1 MHNAAKT
8 FAFPT
13 GKANTIIN
21 THICYCFS
29 KTKTI
34 SHQRIQKD
42 ITLYFI
48 SMTTLNIVKLIEQNP
63 ITRLSDTYHG
73 KLITKIKNKFINEEQ
88 QLFVASFYS
97 YLNYNPE
104 DFVINL
110 DDIWKWLGFS
120 QKVNAK
126 MLLEKSFSLDKDYK
140 RLLLLQQKQ
149 KINDKSVRGGHNKET
164 FMLTIKAFKSFCLKA
179 GTKKADQIHEY
190 YLKLEETLHEVV
202 NEESSELRNQVE
214 HLKNEMVTNEA
225 KAKEEFSQVLIKE
238 KTLEKQKL
246 LLREFG
252 NAGALVYIVRV
263 KSYENGCYVVKI
275 GESRRGVEA
284 RFNEHKSKYEEAT
297 LLDCF
302 MVKRSRDFENF
313 LHSHKDIKLSNVT
326 DLPNHEQER
335 ELFLIGNQLSYAVLL
350 NIIRMNIKQFNE
362 NIDSD
367 IEKIRVENETLKNI
381 LSLQTQPTN
390 SITTP
395 QNNDLLLQLLET
407 NKMLLE
413 TNNILVSKVTNLEK
427 SVKEILEKQ
436 NSAQSRTTTN
446 FEQPLSTIGPRLQK
460 IQPDTFQLIKVYETV
475 TECMR
480 EDSKYKRPS
489 LHKAIQEN
497 TVYNGFR
504 WAYVDR
510 ELDPQTVTI
519 QPTKITKSQNLG
531 YIAKLNASKT
541 EIIDVYLD
549 RKTAASLN
557 NYTST
562 SALDLPVKNGSITN
576 GHYYMLYDKCAANL
590 KEDFITKNG
599 GDPILYKDGVG
610 QFDQKQI
617 LMREFVC
624 KYDCIRTLNMSDKTL
639 AKALKNNQPYN
650 GYYYKSIGT
659 KLHCIT

>member
-1 MHNAAKT
+1 
-8 FAFPT
+8 
-13 GKANTIIN
+13 
-21 THICYCFS
+21 
-29 KTKTI
+29 
-34 SHQRIQKD
+34 
-42 ITLYFI
+42 
-48 SMTTLNIVKLIEQNP
+48 MTTLNIVELIEQNP
-63 ITRLSDTYHG
+63 ITRLSYTYHG

-97 YLNYNPE
+97 YLNCNPE
-104 DFVINL
+104 DFVIDL
-110 DDIWKWLGFS
+110 DDVWNWLGFG
-120 QKVNAK
+120 QKVKAK
-126 MLLEKSFSLDKDYK
+126 ILLEKHFIIDKDYK
-140 RLLLLQQKQ
+140 RLLDASIKQ
-149 KINDKSVRGGHNKET
+149 KIDDKSARGGHNKET
-164 FMLTIKAFKSFCLKA
+164 FMLTIKAFKLFCLKA

-202 NEESSELRNQVE
+202 NEESSELRNQLE
-214 HLKNEMVTNEA
+214 QLKNEMVINEA
-225 KAKEEFSQVLIKE
+225 KAKQEFSQTLIKE
-238 KTLEKQKL
+238 KALEKQKL

-252 NAGALVYIVRV
+252 NAGALVYVVRV

-275 GESRRGVEA
+275 GESRRGIEA
-284 RFNEHKSKYEEAT
+284 RFNEHKTKYEEAI

-302 MVKRSRDFENF
+302 LVKRSRDFENF
-313 LHSHKDIKLSNVT
+313 IHSHKDIRLSNVT

-335 ELFLIGNQLSYAVLL
+335 ELFLIGNRLSYAVLL

-362 NIDSD
+362 NVDSD

-381 LSLQTQPTN
+381 LSLQTQPID

-395 QNNDLLLQLLET
+395 QNNDLLVQLLESIKT
-407 NKMLLE
+407 LSE
-413 TNNILVSKVTNLEK
+413 TNNILVSKVANLEK

-436 NSAQSRTTTN
+436 NSAQSRTVTN

-460 IQPDTFQLIKVYETV
+460 IQPDTLQLIKVYETV

-519 QPTKITKSQNLG
+519 QPTKITKAQNLG
-531 YIAKLNASKT
+531 YVAKLNASKT

-549 RKTAASLN
+549 RKSAASLN

-562 SALDLPVKNGSITN
+562 SALDLPVKRCAITN
-576 GHYYMLYDKCAANL
+576 GHYYMLYDKCRANL
-590 KEDFITKNG
+590 KEDFVTKNG

-610 QFDQKQI
+610 QFDQQQI
-617 LMREFVC
+617 LVREFVC

-659 KLHCIT
+659 KLHCMI

>member
-1 MHNAAKT
+1 
-8 FAFPT
+8 
-13 GKANTIIN
+13 
-21 THICYCFS
+21 
-29 KTKTI
+29 
-34 SHQRIQKD
+34 
-42 ITLYFI
+42 
-48 SMTTLNIVKLIEQNP
+48 MTTLDIVNLIEHNP
-63 ITRLSDTYHG
+63 IIHLSNAYQS
-73 KLITKIKNKFINEEQ
+73 KLITKIKIKFSSEEQ
-88 QLFVASFYS
+88 QLFVASFYN
-97 YLNYNPE
+97 YLKYKPE
-104 DFVINL
+104 DFIIDL
-110 DDIWKWLGFS
+110 DNVWQWLGFS
-120 QKVNAK
+120 TKDK
-126 MLLEKSFSLDKDYK
+126 GKRLLKKSFIVDKDYK
-140 RLLLLQQKQ
+140 L
-149 KINDKSVRGGHNKET
+149 IAPDASGAKSGRGGHNKEII
-164 FMLTIKAFKSFCLKA
+164 FLTVKAFKSFCLKA

-202 NEESSELRNQVE
+202 NEESSELRNQLE
-214 HLKNEMVTNEA
+214 QLKNEIVTNET
-225 KAKEEFSQVLIKE
+225 KSKQEFDKTLIKE
-238 KTLEKQKL
+238 KALEKQKL

-252 NAGALVYIVRV
+252 NAGALVYVVRV
-263 KSYENGCYVVKI
+263 KSYENGCYVIKI
-275 GESRRGVEA
+275 GESRRGVED
-284 RFNEHKSKYEEAT
+284 RFNEHKSKYEEAI

-302 MVKRSRDFENF
+302 LVKRSRDFENF
-313 LHSHKDIKLSNVT
+313 IHSHKDIRLSNVT

-335 ELFLIGNQLSYAVLL
+335 ELFLIGNRLSYAVLL

-362 NIDSD
+362 NVDSD

-390 SITTP
+390 QLVP
-395 QNNDLLLQLLET
+395 QNNDLLVQLLESIKT
-407 NKMLLE
+407 LSE
-413 TNNILVSKVTNLEK
+413 TNNILVSKMTNLEK

-519 QPTKITKSQNLG
+519 QPTKITKAQNLG
-531 YIAKLNASKT
+531 YVAKLNASKT

-590 KEDFITKNG
+590 KEGFVTKNSG
-599 GDPILYKDGVG
+599 EPILYKNGVG
-610 QFDQKQI
+610 QFDQQQN
-617 LMREFVC
+617 LVREFVC

-639 AKALKNNQPYN
+639 AKALNNNQPYN

-659 KLHCIT
+659 KLHCTL

>member
-1 MHNAAKT
+1 MSN
-8 FAFPT
+8 
-13 GKANTIIN
+13 
-21 THICYCFS
+21 
-29 KTKTI
+29 
-34 SHQRIQKD
+34 
-42 ITLYFI
+42 
-48 SMTTLNIVKLIEQNP
+48 MTTLNIVELIEQNP
-63 ITRLSDTYHG
+63 ITRLSNCNQG
-73 KLITKIKNKFINEEQ
+73 NLITKIKTTFSGEEQ

-97 YLNYNPE
+97 YLNYNSNT
-104 DFVINL
+104 DFIIDL
-110 DDIWKWLGFS
+110 DNVWKWLGFS
-120 QKVNAK
+120 QKIRAK
-126 MLLEKSFSLDKDYK
+126 ELLEKQFIIDKDYK
-140 RLLLLQQKQ
+140 RLLLLQQNQ
-149 KINDKSVRGGHNKET
+149 CSQDKSGRGGHNKET
-164 FMLTIKAFKSFCLKA
+164 FMLTIKAFKLFCLKA

-202 NEESSELRNQVE
+202 NEESSELRNQLE
-214 HLKNEMVTNEA
+214 QLKNEMVTNET
-225 KAKEEFSQVLIKE
+225 KAKHEFSQTLIKE
-238 KTLEKQKL
+238 KALEKQKL

-252 NAGALVYIVRV
+252 NAGALVYVVKV

-284 RFNEHKSKYEEAT
+284 RFNEHKSKYEEAI

-313 LHSHKDIKLSNVT
+313 LHSHKDIRLSNVT
-326 DLPNHEQER
+326 DLLNHEQER
-335 ELFLIGNQLSYAVLL
+335 ELFLIGKRLSYAVLL
-350 NIIRMNIKQFNE
+350 NIIRMNIQQFNE

-367 IEKIRVENETLKNI
+367 IEKIRIENETLKNI
-381 LSLQTQPTN
+381 LALQTQPTN

-395 QNNDLLLQLLET
+395 QNNELLVQVLET

-413 TNNILVSKVTNLEK
+413 TNNILVSKITNLEK

-460 IQPDTFQLIKVYETV
+460 IHPDTFQLIKVYETV

-519 QPTKITKSQNLG
+519 QPTKITKAQNLG
-531 YIAKLNASKT
+531 YVAKLNASKT

-549 RKTAASLN
+549 RKTAATLN
-557 NYTST
+557 HYTSI
-562 SALDLPVKNGSITN
+562 SALDVPVKKGSITN
-576 GHYYMLYDKCAANL
+576 GHYYMLYNKCSANL
-590 KEDFITKNG
+590 QNNFIIKNG
-599 GDPILYKDGVG
+599 NNEPILYKDGVG
-610 QFDQKQI
+610 QFNQQQV
-617 LMREFVC
+617 LVREFVC

-639 AKALKNNQPYN
+639 AKALKNNQSYN

-659 KLHCIT
+659 KLHCMI

>member
-1 MHNAAKT
+1 MSN
-8 FAFPT
+8 
-13 GKANTIIN
+13 
-21 THICYCFS
+21 
-29 KTKTI
+29 
-34 SHQRIQKD
+34 
-42 ITLYFI
+42 
-48 SMTTLNIVKLIEQNP
+48 MTTLNIVELVEQNP
-63 ITRLSDTYHG
+63 ITRLSNCNQG
-73 KLITKIKNKFINEEQ
+73 KLITKIKTKFSTEEQ

-97 YLNYNPE
+97 YLNYNSNT
-104 DFVINL
+104 DFVIDL
-110 DDIWKWLGFS
+110 DNVWKWLAFS
-120 QKVNAK
+120 NKDGAK
-126 MLLEKSFSLDKDYK
+126 RVLEKSFILDKDYK
-140 RLLLLQQKQ
+140 M
-149 KINDKSVRGGHNKET
+149 IAPDASGAKSGRGGHNKET
-164 FMLTIKAFKSFCLKA
+164 ILLTIKAFKLFCLKA

-202 NEESSELRNQVE
+202 NEESSELRTQLE
-214 HLKNEMVTNEA
+214 QLKNEMVIKET
-225 KAKEEFSQVLIKE
+225 KAKQEFDQTLIKE
-238 KTLEKQKL
+238 KALEKQKL

-263 KSYENGCYVVKI
+263 KSYENGCYVIKI

-284 RFNEHKSKYEEAT
+284 RFNEHKTKYEEAI

-313 LHSHKDIKLSNVT
+313 LHNHKDIKLSNVT

-335 ELFLIGNQLSYAVLL
+335 ELFLIGKRLSYAVLL

-367 IEKIRVENETLKNI
+367 IEKIRIENETLKNI
-381 LSLQTQPTN
+381 LSLQTQPIN

-395 QNNDLLLQLLET
+395 HNNDLLVQLLET

-497 TVYNGFR
+497 TLYNGFR

-519 QPTKITKSQNLG
+519 QPTKITKAQSLG
-531 YIAKLNASKT
+531 YVAKLNASKT

-549 RKTAASLN
+549 RKTAATLN
-557 NYTST
+557 HYTSI
-562 SALDLPVKNGSITN
+562 SALDVPVKNGSITN
-576 GHYYMLYDKCAANL
+576 GHYYMLFDKCSTNL
-590 KEDFITKNG
+590 QINFVIKNG
-599 GDPILYKDGVG
+599 NKEPILYKDGVG
-610 QFDQKQI
+610 QFDQQHI
-617 LMREFVC
+617 LLREFVC

-659 KLHCIT
+659 KRHCMI